1 MTDLPFKM
9 LIETPTEQYRA
20 DTFWTKEPETIEWIK
35 TFDEH
40 DVIYD
45 IGANIGIYTM
55 YCAWL
60 RPLMAIHAMEPD
72 RRNFSRLQDN
82 VLLNGF
88 ENAACHNI
96 ALSNY
101 SGIDRFYVRK
111 AETGASG
118 GQIGHSKDEEG
129 RKFDA
134 RESVWITVCS
144 FYDFLHVFH
153 AEEPDH
159 IKIDVDGQEEAIID
173 GICSVATK
181 KPIKSL
187 LVEVNSLPNKKKII
201 CMLKKIGLKP
211 DDTLN
216 NLENHSR
223 IRREKEGIKAENII
237 FTRG

>member
-35 TFDEH
+35 TFQNGD
-40 DVIYD
+40 IFYD
-45 IGANIGIYTM
+45 IGANVGVYSLLGM
-55 YCAWL
+55 SL
-60 RPLMAIHAMEPD
+60 HPQLVVHAMEPD
-72 RRNFSRLQDN
+72 RRNFNRLHEN
-82 VLLNGF
+82 VLANHF
-88 ENAACHNI
+88 ENIACHNI
-96 ALSNY
+96 AMSNY

-173 GICSVATK
+173 GICSVTTK

-187 LVEVNSLPNKKKII
+187 LVEVNPLSNKKKII

-211 DDTLN
+211 DEALN